1 MTKEE
6 LKKDMWYLVTLTDG
20 EILQLVTCKSAK
32 EVSNLLLGLK
42 KEFSLVRIEC
52 LGDNVYD
59 DYKEFV
65 QIDEK
70 IEFGKREEK

>member
-6 LKKDMWYLVTLTDG
+6 LKKDVWYLVTLTDG
-20 EILQLVTCKSAK
+20 EVLQLVTCKSSK
-32 EVSNLLLGLK
+32 EVSNLLIGLK

-52 LGDNVYD
+52 LGDNVYV

-65 QIDEK
+65 YVDK
-70 IEFGKREEK
+70 NIEFGEKEEN